1 MSILLVSP
9 LIFQSPQHGSLPDLA
24 PRHAPAPGCRGF
36 SGPIP
41 PPLVMSDNCPAGRWC
56 CRWSQLYYECG
67 RLSRGRVLSRKIRVW

>member
-41 PPLVMSDNCPAGRWC
+41 PPLVMSDDCPAGR
-56 CRWSQLYYECG
+56 
-67 RLSRGRVLSRKIRVW
+67 